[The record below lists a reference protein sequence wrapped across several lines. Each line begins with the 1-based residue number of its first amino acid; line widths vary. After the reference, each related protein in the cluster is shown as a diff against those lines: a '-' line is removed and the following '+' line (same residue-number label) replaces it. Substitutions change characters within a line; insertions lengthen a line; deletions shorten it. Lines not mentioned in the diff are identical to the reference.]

1 MNKQDMIGVNKM
13 NKECECDWKIEV
25 SHGEWCGYGIDA
37 VQFTDV
43 WYECTKCGATKDY
56 EGDEQ

>member
-1 MNKQDMIGVNKM
+1 M